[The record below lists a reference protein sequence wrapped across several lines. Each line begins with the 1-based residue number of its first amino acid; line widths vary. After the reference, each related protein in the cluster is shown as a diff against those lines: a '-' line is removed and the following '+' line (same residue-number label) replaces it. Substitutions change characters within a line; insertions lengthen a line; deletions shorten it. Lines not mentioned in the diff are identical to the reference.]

1 MLAGSLAEPALALL
15 WVQGKA
21 GAGDA
26 MLAAMRKDGGRKEGR
41 WGIKDGREDGILAS
55 PAANVQLFF

>member
-21 GAGDA
+21 AGDA
-26 MLAAMRKDGGRKEGR
+26 MLAAMRKDGGR
-41 WGIKDGREDGILAS
+41 
-55 PAANVQLFF
+55 